1 MFIFSYVLPMNQ
13 VTIERSNFNSD
24 TSIVVGIF
32 NSNGTRVMDDMW
44 FTGNGKKENISMTVP
59 CAFINGGTYTIK
71 YNIYHGG
78 TTPLAGDDGWIGVW
92 IY

>member
-1 MFIFSYVLPMNQ
+1 
-13 VTIERSNFNSD
+13 
-24 TSIVVGIF
+24 
-32 NSNGTRVMDDMW
+32 
-44 FTGNGKKENISMTVP
+44 MTVP
-59 CAFINGGTYTIK
+59 GAFINGGTYTIK